1 MVSLDTTQ
9 PRRRSVILRP
19 AELSRLGAQ
28 WLHRRSR
35 ALIAVLDAR
44 METMIVG
51 WIGVTVFFG
60 LAKTARASAGFTGLR
75 DALITLLPYLL
86 IAFAPIAG
94 YRVATGS
101 FPRGHLSAQ
110 PDVRLCLYGNWKSLN
125 PVAARQ
131 NMAFGPTGLMA
142 SLIVGILLNVPF
154 RSFEFILSLPVIGP
168 GAEDWARGLMAVMTL
183 DVVVMNFFYM
193 ACFVMALRSVPLFP
207 RMLLFAWG
215 MDLSMQLAIAH
226 YAAGAQDLPLAVA
239 RALQVLLIGN
249 IKKVMI
255 SALVWLPYLILSNRV
270 NITFRQRVR
279 A

>member
-1 MVSLDTTQ
+1 MVSLDTTH
-9 PRRRSVILRP
+9 PRRRSVTLRP
-19 AELSRLGAQ
+19 AELCRSASQ

-35 ALIAVLDAR
+35 TLIAALDAR
-44 METMIVG
+44 MESMIVG
-51 WIGVTVFFG
+51 WIVVTVFFG
-60 LAKTARASAGFTGLR
+60 LAKTAQASAGFTGLR
-75 DALITLLPYLL
+75 DVLITLLPYLL

-110 PDVRLCLYGNWKSLN
+110 PDVRMCVYGNWILLN

-193 ACFVMALRSVPLFP
+193 VCFVMALRSVPLFP

-215 MDLSMQLAIAH
+215 MDLSMQFAIAH
-226 YAAGAQDLPLAVA
+226 YAAAAQDMPPAVA
-239 RALQVLLIGN
+239 HALQRVLAGN
-249 IKKVMI
+249 VKKVLI
-255 SALVWLPYLILSNRV
+255 SALVWLPYLILSDRV
-270 NITFRQRVR
+270 NVTFRQRVR
-279 A
+279 T